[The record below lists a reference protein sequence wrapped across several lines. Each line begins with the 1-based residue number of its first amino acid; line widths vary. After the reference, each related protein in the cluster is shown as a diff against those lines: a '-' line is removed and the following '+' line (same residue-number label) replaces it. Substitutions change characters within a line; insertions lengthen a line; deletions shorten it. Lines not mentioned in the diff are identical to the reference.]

1 MITIIISN
9 LIFLIVGYLMGNQIQ
24 ARQIKNK
31 VDKLLSSNKV
41 SILTPIT
48 KEQELEK
55 QTEDLQ
61 REVLENAKK

>member
-1 MITIIISN
+1 
-9 LIFLIVGYLMGNQIQ
+9 MGNQIQ